1 MKNTMEKQMKNTK
14 RTPDDCLLEAQMHI
28 ECINDAWLEF
38 TEAFKTI
45 TPERKEI
52 VRDEIGSRI
61 WAVIYLIQYRND
73 PLKIASDEVQEIL
86 RESNAHNGINDEDV
100 VDVSGLH

>member
-1 MKNTMEKQMKNTK
+1 MKHTMEKQM
-14 RTPDDCLLEAQMHI
+14 RFHRDTPEDCLCEAQMHI

-38 TEAFKTI
+38 TEAFKDI
-45 TPERKEI
+45 TPERKEV

-73 PLKIASDEVQEIL
+73 PGKMAGSGVQEIL
-86 RESNAHNGINDEDV
+86 REANAHNGIDDEDD
-100 VDVSGLH
+100 VDVSRLH

>member
-1 MKNTMEKQMKNTK
+1 MKFHRE
-14 RTPDDCLLEAQMHI
+14 TPEDCLREAQMHI

-38 TEAFKTI
+38 TEAFKDI
-45 TPERKEI
+45 TPERKEV

-73 PLKIASDEVQEIL
+73 PKKIASSGVQEVL
-86 RESNAHNGINDEDV
+86 REANAHNGIDDDGG
-100 VDVSGLH
+100 VDVGGMH